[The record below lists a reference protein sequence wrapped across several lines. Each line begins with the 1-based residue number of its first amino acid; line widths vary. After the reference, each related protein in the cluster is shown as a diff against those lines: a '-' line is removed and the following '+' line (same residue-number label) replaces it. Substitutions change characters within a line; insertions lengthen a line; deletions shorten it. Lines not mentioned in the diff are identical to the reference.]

1 MNERGENVPNRAHDW
16 LAQARR
22 DLEQAAASEQDGRH
36 EWACFAAHQAAD
48 KALKAL
54 HLHLGQEVWGH
65 VIARLLQELTI
76 RYDASLLDK
85 AKVLDSFYVP
95 TRYPNGHP
103 AGAPFEHYGSLQSG
117 EAIRYAGEILEF
129 ASSQMA

>member
-1 MNERGENVPNRAHDW
+1 MPSRAFDW
-16 LAQARR
+16 LAQARG
-22 DLEQAAASEQDGRH
+22 DLEQAAE
-36 EWACFAAHQAAD
+36 

-65 VIARLLQELTI
+65 VVARLLHELTVE
-76 RYDASLLDK
+76 YDSTLLDK

-95 TRYPNGHP
+95 TQYPNGHP
-103 AGAPFEHYGSLQSG
+103 AGAPFEHYGTLQSG

>member
-1 MNERGENVPNRAHDW
+1 MPSRANDW

-22 DLEQAAASEQDGRH
+22 DLEQAAASERDERH
-36 EWACFAAHQAAD
+36 EWACFAAHQAAE

-65 VIARLLQELTI
+65 VVARLLQELTVQ
-76 RYDASLLDK
+76 YDPSMLDK

-103 AGAPFEHYGSLQSG
+103 AGAPFEHYGPLQSG